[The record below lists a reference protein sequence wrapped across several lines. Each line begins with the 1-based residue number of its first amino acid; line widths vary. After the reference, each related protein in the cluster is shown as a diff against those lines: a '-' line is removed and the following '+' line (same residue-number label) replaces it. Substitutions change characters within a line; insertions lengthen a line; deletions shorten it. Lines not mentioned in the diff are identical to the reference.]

1 MVVIYMS
8 MSFNIFIFCYI
19 GEIVTEQCKQVGE
32 TVYMTKWY
40 CLPHKTAHDLIL
52 IISRSSSVTK
62 LTAGKLVQLSIR
74 TYGDV
79 MRTSMMYLNMLRTMT
94 T

>member
-1 MVVIYMS
+1 
-8 MSFNIFIFCYI
+8 
-19 GEIVTEQCKQVGE
+19 
-32 TVYMTKWY
+32 MTKWY

-79 MRTSMMYLNMLRTMT
+79 STQKYILRFLV
-94 T
+94 